1 MRLNYGICLCT
12 LFCLF
17 AVQPVASSPASSPM
31 EQIRE
36 TTEEILELVK
46 DPALA
51 GPENK
56 PKRRRLIRKV
66 VDKRFDWEE
75 MSQRALA
82 RHWSERTDTERKAF
96 IELFGELLERTY
108 MDRVEGYQGEKIV
121 YESEE
126 IENTYAEVK
135 VKFAGGQNQIPVIYR
150 LHKEGEAWLV
160 YDISIEGVSLVNN
173 YRNQFNSILVRSSFD
188 ELMDKLKKKVEEES

>member
-1 MRLNYGICLCT
+1 MRLNFGICLCT

-17 AVQPVASSPASSPM
+17 AVQPVASSSAASPM
-31 EQIRE
+31 EQIRG

-56 PKRRRLIRKV
+56 AERRRLIRKV

-82 RHWSERTDTERKAF
+82 RHWSERTEAEKEAF

-126 IENTYAEVK
+126 IEDTYAEVE
-135 VKFAGGQNQIPVIYR
+135 VKFAGRQNEIPVIYR
-150 LHKEGEAWLV
+150 LHKEGEEWLV

-188 ELMDKLKKKVEEES
+188 GLMDKLKKKVEEES